1 MRCKRDVMNRRSL
14 RLLVHERAKM
24 LKYLKRKD
32 RVRYDRLLVRIGVE
46 PEAVEGELLV

>member
-1 MRCKRDVMNRRSL
+1 MRCKRDLAGRRAL
-14 RLLVHERAKM
+14 RLLVHDRAKL

-32 RVRYDRLLVRIGVE
+32 RNRYDLLLDRIGVE